1 MDERNDYNSIAESG
15 LQDKLVLTGEQTTNS
30 IRLHVNTEEVI
41 RLSEGRFY
49 FKGELVEDRYQ
60 VYERFNEWLKQAEE
74 ETNSPRWSSKWDQMK

>member
-15 LQDKLVLTGEQTTNS
+15 LQDKLVVTGEQTTNS

-49 FKGELVEDRYQ
+49 FKGEEVEDKYQ
-60 VYERFNEWLKQAEE
+60 VYERFNEWLKTVEE
-74 ETNSPRWSSKWDQMK
+74 DKKPRWSSRWDQMR